1 MSRTR
6 QERVSDVRRLLRAA
20 QQVYAQRSSLVSDL
34 TRATGLSPEGVEL
47 GFASL
52 ERDATDDEIASLVG
66 AAGDVRHVH
75 VVLSANVFVAPMR
88 ALALARAAA
97 PRVTVRPSPRDPVI
111 ARALVEAAGDDG
123 ISLVEE
129 RDVGAIEADAIHV
142 YGRDATIAEVSAR
155 ARSGTIVRGHGAGLG
170 VAMISPTADL
180 GASAEALSLDV
191 VAFDQRGCLSPRV
204 AVVVGDAERAASF
217 AAALDAAL
225 TDLGRRIPR
234 GTLLDAERQEA
245 VHWCDTL
252 AFAGRLWR
260 GPQHAVGLDPGAG
273 LVIPPTGRHVLVVS
287 SDDRAGVAARIAPIR
302 SSVVTAGSDDPSLAQ
317 AVAPAHA
324 RTARLGA
331 MQRPPLDGPVDLR

>member
-1 MSRTR
+1 MSRSR
-6 QERVSDVRRLLRAA
+6 GERVSDVRRLMAAARA
-20 QQVYAQRSSLVSDL
+20 VYARRASLEADLVRS
-34 TRATGLSPEGVEL
+34 TGLSPQGVEL
-47 GFASL
+47 GFMSL
-52 ERDATDDEIASLVG
+52 ERDATDDELASLAE
-66 AAGDVRHVH
+66 AAGDARHVH

-97 PRVTVRPSPRDPVI
+97 PLVTVRPSPRDPVI

-142 YGRDATIAEVSAR
+142 YGRDVTIAEVSAR
-155 ARSGTIVRGHGAGLG
+155 ARSGTVVLGHGAGLG
-170 VAMISPTADL
+170 IAVISPGADL
-180 GASAEALSLDV
+180 CASAAALSLDV
-191 VAFDQRGCLSPRV
+191 AAFDQRGCLSPRV
-204 AVVVGDAERAASF
+204 AVVVGDAERASSF

-225 TDLGRRIPR
+225 TDLGPRIPR
-234 GTLLDAERQEA
+234 GTLLDAEREEA
-245 VHWCDTL
+245 VHWCETL
-252 AFAGRLWR
+252 AFAGRLLR

-273 LVIPPTGRHVLVVS
+273 LAIPPTGRHVLVVS

-302 SSVVTAGSDDPSLAQ
+302 SAIVITGSDDPSLAQ

-331 MQRPPLDGPVDLR
+331 MQRPPLDGPVDRR